1 MKAFSIDFI
10 RQLISQT
17 LLEENIKQPTKY
29 IGNENQVRLTSFYEH
44 LASDDEVNRFV
55 ETVRDLT
62 EQQNRTGLIANGI
75 IFTPENPTITNVN
88 KATIIPLSFTMNF
101 RCKLADRDL
110 VLETLNNAVSI
121 LKGRKWDIAE
131 FDNGKLFKVGTI
143 ANNVDGQPLIRNGD
157 FIGGGIVD
165 EDEYFD
171 NSVKYFLNIYAN
183 KGVSWIQGIYSQRY
197 FYYLGQD
204 SNGLYTQLKVGVGN
218 YNSDTNQWTYSRAIL
233 ETEQYPNVIFPPQH
247 NSFTKWCVSMSFDS
261 FKCSEPRTL
270 NANDYCDISF
280 GGSATICSSNV
291 VLGNQLTKVGILR
304 DKIKTSDNG
313 STDYDFN
320 ETSYNWLEPLEL
332 PSGNNPDTQVNS
344 LLKNNFLNNSHT
356 NSINITNEYTFIC
369 DDEDNFL
376 NMLFKYG
383 RYGIQRE
390 NNEYTITPNT
400 IFKVKEI
407 WSKWGVVNVHEYSAK
422 ISGSVDIEN
431 TESDTLTITLPLQ
444 TQGEYN

>member
-1 MKAFSIDFI
+1 MSKAFFIDYI
-10 RQLISQT
+10 RQLIIQT
-17 LLEENIKQPTKY
+17 LEQEHIKNPNLV
-29 IGNENQVRLTSFYEH
+29 GGDNQVNLFSFYEQLVNQSEVDRYVEMYKQ
-44 LASDDEVNRFV
+44 LAD
-55 ETVRDLT
+55 
-62 EQQNRTGLIANGI
+62 QQNRSGLIANGI
-75 IFTPENPTITNVN
+75 IASPENPTITNIN
-88 KATIIPLSFTMNF
+88 KGNIVPLSFTCAF
-101 RCKLADRDL
+101 RLLLEDRDL
-110 VLETLNNAVSI
+110 MLETIDNLIAI
-121 LKGRKWDIAE
+121 HKGRKVDIAQ
-131 FDNGKLFKVGTI
+131 FDNGKLFMVGTI
-143 ANNVDGQPLIRNGD
+143 GNNVVGTPMIRIGD
-157 FIGGGIVD
+157 FIGTKTNSEESVD
-165 EDEYFD
+165 LFITARLTTFNVYPYYF
-171 NSVKYFLNIYAN
+171 NTSELFL
-183 KGVSWIQGIYSQRY
+183 SQRTRYLY
-197 FYYLGQD
+197 FEENNL
-204 SNGLYTQLKVGVGN
+204 LKVAV
-218 YNSDTNQWTYSRAIL
+218 YNVD
-233 ETEQYPNVIFPPQH
+233 TEQWEEKVDDNTYDDVIFPPQH

>member
-1 MKAFSIDFI
+1 MTKAFSIDFI

-17 LLEENIKQPTKY
+17 LLEENIKYPTQY

-62 EQQNRTGLIANGI
+62 NQQNRTGLIANGI

-143 ANNVDGQPLIRNGD
+143 ANNVNGEPLIFNND
-157 FIGGGIVD
+157 FLGGEIVD
-165 EDEYFD
+165 TELGFQESMENVISYYSSKGI
-171 NSVKYFLNIYAN
+171 NYVYASTHRRMN
-183 KGVSWIQGIYSQRY
+183 
-197 FYYLGQD
+197 FYYQG
-204 SNGLYTQLKVGVGN
+204 SGKLKVGIGL
-218 YNSDTNQWTYSRAIL
+218 YDANQNKWLYYRDIQPNEAYSSI
-233 ETEQYPNVIFPPQH
+233 IFPPQH

-280 GGSATICSSNV
+280 GGSATISSANV

-304 DKIKTSDNG
+304 DKIVTSDNG

-356 NSINITNEYTFIC
+356 NSINVTNEYTFIC
-369 DDEDNFL
+369 DDEDTFL

-390 NNEYTITPNT
+390 NDAYTITPNT

-407 WSKWGVVNVHEYSAK
+407 WSKWGVVNVYEYSAK
-422 ISGSVDIEN
+422 ISGSIDIDN

-444 TQGEYN
+444 TQGENN

>member
-143 ANNVDGQPLIRNGD
+143 ANNVNGEPLIFNND
-157 FIGGGIVD
+157 FLGGEIVD
-165 EDEYFD
+165 TDLGFQESMENVISYYSSKGI
-171 NSVKYFLNIYAN
+171 NYVYA
-183 KGVSWIQGIYSQRY
+183 STHQRMN
-197 FYYLGQD
+197 FYYQGSEKLKIGI
-204 SNGLYTQLKVGVGN
+204 GLY
-218 YNSDTNQWTYSRAIL
+218 DANQNKWFYYRDIQPNEAYSSI
-233 ETEQYPNVIFPPQH
+233 IFPPQH

-280 GGSATICSSNV
+280 GGSATICSANV

-390 NNEYTITPNT
+390 NGEYTITPNT

-407 WSKWGVVNVHEYSAK
+407 WSKWGVVNVYEYSAK